1 MVSGYNRNA
10 TIRDSDFS
18 YIGGNAI
25 AAWGYTNETASDPG
39 RPGVAIENHPA
50 AGVDGTDG
58 NHPRY
63 GNFDIILAILTS
75 LWIIPTPC
83 SSAAY
88 PPPRSHHSAHHSH
101 AP

>member
-58 NHPRY
+58 NHPQDTRVA
-63 GNFDIILAILTS
+63 GNVIREIGIYKK
-75 LWIIPTPC
+75 C
-83 SSAAY
+83 VR
-88 PPPRSHHSAHHSH
+88 PRGWTHS
-101 AP
+101 